1 MYSVSS
7 ENTSQITHPV
17 CPDKSGH
24 PPLSRGDLFD
34 SPLIRGEKFSG
45 GELGVCY
52 FHLPFRLG
60 QSPDISILRSTTKDE
75 SGAPTGAQTG
85 AFPTSRD

>member
-1 MYSVSS
+1 MKIPHRRNTPCLPISS
-7 ENTSQITHPV
+7 ASTPL
-17 CPDKSGH
+17 
-24 PPLSRGDLFD
+24 PPEDGQARGDLFD
-34 SPLIRGEKFSG
+34 SPLIRGEKFSR

-60 QSPDISILRSTTKDE
+60 
-75 SGAPTGAQTG
+75 AQTG